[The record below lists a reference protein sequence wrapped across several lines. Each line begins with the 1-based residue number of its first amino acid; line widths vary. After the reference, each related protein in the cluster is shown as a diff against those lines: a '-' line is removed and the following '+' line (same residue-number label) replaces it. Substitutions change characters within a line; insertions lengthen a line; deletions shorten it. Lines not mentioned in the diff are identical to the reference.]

1 MIAVSLTWSTLG
13 FANVLSGALMAA
25 LGVFLL
31 AANPRKDWN
40 RLFSLFA
47 VLWGLQI
54 MAANVVRLTSDGNVA
69 LVTTEVSLAL
79 VVPLYFF
86 VVAFAAG
93 FPRPDG
99 WFSRSRFALAAL
111 VLPAAASLV
120 VLFAA
125 PELLLGG
132 VAPSPEGGWTP
143 SWGPALPYL
152 VVAPLYAGFLFAL
165 FVMMNR
171 LRVARSPIERTQVG
185 FVLAAFGVLVAY
197 TVPAQ
202 LFLFGGAALGLR
214 PAAMAERAV
223 AVTIAIIMLVG
234 FALLTTLA
242 GRLWRVARDAG
253 IEGERRVAR
262 HVLAAV
268 GVAFAAAI
276 VGSVLTLAGGPRVD
290 FLGVARIASVALIV
304 YAIARYQLFDIDLRV
319 KNAVTAGSAL
329 LAGIAIAAAAWLAL
343 QSVDVPSGLGVPVAA
358 VVAVGAFVPLL
369 RATSRVADRVAP
381 GISRDGEHLYLRK
394 LEVYRAAV
402 ESHLRDGNK
411 PAMDDAWLSRMRQR
425 LELTERDHAVVVSM
439 AASGADAAPR
449 APVLEVGRTAFGRY
463 LVERELAQGAYGRVM
478 LAHDKAHARR
488 VVIKEL
494 QARWR
499 ADAAVVKT
507 FLREAR
513 VAGSLRHP
521 NVVGVIEIEQHGE
534 DRFLVMEHLA
544 RGSLQE
550 RIDRESPLP
559 TDEAV
564 RIARDVLAGLGAA
577 HARGVV
583 HRDVKPANILFDGGG
598 RAKLGDF
605 GIAQLSADDP
615 QQTISGLTTGGFQPG
630 TLQYMSP
637 EQARGAPIDARSDV
651 YAVGAVL
658 YRMLTGRP
666 HIVVKGL
673 DEFTARVRI
682 ASQEVPP
689 PMEGLPPPLA
699 EALARALAPE
709 PAKRFPTAA
718 AFAAALPSS
727 TRATDRLNLQGAP

>member
-1 MIAVSLTWSTLG
+1 MPVSLTWSTLG
-13 FANVLSGALMAA
+13 FANVISGALMAA

-54 MAANVVRLTSDGNVA
+54 MAANVVRLTSDGSVA

-99 WFSRSRFALAAL
+99 WLGRSPLALAAL

-132 VAPSPEGGWTP
+132 VSPSPEGGWTP

-165 FVMMNR
+165 FVMMKR
-171 LRVARSPIERTQVG
+171 LRAARSPIERTQVG

-223 AVTIAIIMLVG
+223 AVTIALIMLAG
-234 FALLTTLA
+234 FALLATLA
-242 GRLWRVARDAG
+242 AQLGRTARKAG

-262 HVLAAV
+262 RVLAAV
-268 GVAFAAAI
+268 GVAFAAAL
-276 VGSVLTLAGGPRVD
+276 VGIGLTLVGGPRVD
-290 FLGVARIASVALIV
+290 LLGLVRIASVALIV

-319 KNAVTAGSAL
+319 KGAVTAGSAL

-343 QSVDVPSGLGVPVAA
+343 QSLEAPSGVGVPVAA

-369 RATSRVADRVAP
+369 RASSRIADRLAP
-381 GISRDGEHLYLRK
+381 GISRDGEHLYIRK

-402 ESHLRDGNK
+402 ESQLREGGQ
-411 PAMDDAWLSRMRQR
+411 PALEDEWLARMRER
-425 LELTERDHAVVVSM
+425 LQLTERDHAVVVSL
-439 AASGADAAPR
+439 AAAGADAPAR

-463 LVERELAQGAYGRVM
+463 VVERELAQGAFGRIM
-478 LAHDKAHARR
+478 LAHDRAYDRP

-499 ADAAVVKT
+499 ADAGVVRT
-507 FLREAR
+507 FLKEAR
-513 VAGSLRHP
+513 IAGSLRHP
-521 NVVGVIEIEQHGE
+521 HLVGVIEIEQHGE
-534 DRFLVMEHLA
+534 DRFLVLEHLA
-544 RGSLQE
+544 GGSLQE
-550 RIDRESPLP
+550 RIEAGPVPPD
-559 TDEAV
+559 DAV
-564 RIARDVLAGLGAA
+564 RLAREVLAGLAAA

-583 HRDVKPANILFDGGG
+583 HRDVKPANILLDDAG

-605 GIAQLSADDP
+605 GIAQLAADDP
-615 QQTISGLTTGGFQPG
+615 QRTISGLTTGGFQPG

-637 EQARGAPIDARSDV
+637 EQAKGAPVDARSDI

-658 YRMLTGRP
+658 YRMLTGGP

-682 ASQEVPP
+682 AAQEAAPTMEAVPA
-689 PMEGLPPPLA
+689 PLA
-699 EALARALAPE
+699 HVLTRALAPDPE
-709 PAKRFPTAA
+709 ARFPTAE
-718 AFAAALPSS
+718 AFGEALASS
-727 TRATDRLNLQGAP
+727 TRATSRLNPQGAS